1 MSAKEKGEIPEE
13 VLRSA
18 EVLFGIRRV
27 TDPTRGPMDGVE
39 MDTLGV
45 YTKFRSKGTE
55 RKIIHQE
62 KAEIGIKA
70 SLSLGTVSFSDRRR
84 NQQITVDIMALTRIL
99 NEALMYGVDTD
110 AQMVYENLQKENGCG
125 EE

>member
-1 MSAKEKGEIPEE
+1 MSAQGKGEIPEE

-27 TDPTRGPMDGVE
+27 TDPTRGPLDGVE

-45 YTKFRSKGTE
+45 YTKFRNKGTS

-70 SLSLGTVSFSDRRR
+70 SLSLGTVSFSDRGR
-84 NQQITVDIMALTRIL
+84 NQQVTVDIMALTWIL
-99 NEALMYGVDTD
+99 NEALMYGVDSD
-110 AQMVYENLQKENGCG
+110 AQTVFESLQSEGGG
-125 EE
+125 EQ